1 MSKLN
6 VKSDA
11 NPQIRQSAAVML
23 RLRVKKHWKKMNPN
37 DRERFSLL
45 CFLIL
50 HKLMYIYTKF

>member
-6 VKSDA
+6 VKSDP

-23 RLRVKKHWKKMNPN
+23 RLRVKKRWKKMNPN

-45 CFLIL
+45 FLIL
-50 HKLMYIYTKF
+50 HKLIYIYTKF